1 MGNMPP
7 KGRFAG
13 DTAGGCAYTDRDR
26 QHNKAGSGIRQQQAE
41 IMSILS
47 RRSFTLGVL
56 AGTPLLAGCG
66 NGVGSNKGSEIDARA
81 DSTLNY
87 LFNTYPATRE
97 IADKATGMLVMPL
110 VTEGGFIVGGGYGRG
125 ALRVG
130 GVTVD
135 YYSATKGSIG
145 LQIGAQQFAH
155 VLFFMT
161 EDSLARFR
169 RASGWVAGADV
180 EYVFSDQGGNLR
192 ADTVTTTAPVVAVVF
207 GQAGALVGASLEG
220 MKYTRIIP

>member
-1 MGNMPP
+1 
-7 KGRFAG
+7 
-13 DTAGGCAYTDRDR
+13 
-26 QHNKAGSGIRQQQAE
+26 
-41 IMSILS
+41 MSILS
-47 RRSFTLGVL
+47 RRGFTLGVL
-56 AGTPLLAGCG
+56 AGAPLLAGCG
-66 NGVGSNKGSEIDARA
+66 NGVGSNRGQEIDARVDA
-81 DSTLNY
+81 TMNY
-87 LFNTYPATRE
+87 LYSTYPATRE
-97 IADKATGMLVMPL
+97 IANKATGMLVMPL
-110 VTEGGFIVGGGYGRG
+110 VTEGGFIFGGGYGRG

-130 GVTVD
+130 GATVD
-135 YYSATKGSIG
+135 YYSATKGSVG

-161 EDSLARFR
+161 EESLGRFR

-207 GQAGALVGASLEG
+207 GQAGALLGVSLEG